1 MKNSLKNSYIII
13 GIIVAISIMSSCNVE
28 ERKKL
33 EEKAVS
39 LEQKLHERDSAFNEI
54 MDLMTKVESQI
65 EQIKERENIIANR
78 SNEDFSSNGK
88 EQMVEDISIINDL
101 IEKTNT
107 QVESLSSKLN
117 KANIEIGSFKM
128 RVNKLS
134 QELDSRKNAMATLEE
149 QIREKDN
156 MINELGGE
164 VQTLVSKVNLQTETI
179 QTQNAQLKER
189 DNQIHKAFYAV
200 NTSKNLEENGLITKE
215 GGFLWLGKTPELRA
229 DAEQTKF
236 DAIDIR
242 ETTRFYVNSDKM
254 DIVTEH
260 PSDSYQVVKDDKD
273 IVKYIDIT
281 NPEKFWKVSKY
292 LVISVKG

>member
-1 MKNSLKNSYIII
+1 MKNSVKKSYIIV

-156 MINELGGE
+156 MINELDGE

-179 QTQNAQLKER
+179 QSQNDQLKER
-189 DNQIHKAFYAV
+189 DIEMHKAFYAV

-215 GGFLWLGKTPELRA
+215 GGFLWLGKTSELRA